1 MENDQSFQNGQGVTT
16 GQQAPQFVQ
25 PAQQPMQQ
33 PQFAP
38 QQPVQPAQQPTPQP
52 VYQQPVQQP
61 VYQQPAQ
68 QAQPVYQQPVQ
79 QPVQQQYAPAQ
90 PVAQSPRLVNG
101 KNCTYCGTLNVA
113 DAVYC
118 YNCGNY
124 IDPAYAART
133 CQTCHTLNAPGVA
146 YCVKCG
152 STLAAGRQAMPA
164 QQGAVM
170 GYNPAET
177 PDTYESSYDGGA
189 VSNFLHLLVVFL
201 FSSLTLFLAM
211 PAPSGSTADSS
222 SLTARAYSFSANW
235 CCGAF

>member
-25 PAQQPMQQ
+25 QAQQPMQQ

-68 QAQPVYQQPVQ
+68 QVQPVYQQPVQ

-101 KNCTYCGTLNVA
+101 KNCAYCGTLNVA
-113 DAVYC
+113 DAVQRSGC
-118 YNCGNY
+118 CLLRKMRFDACGGTSC
-124 IDPAYAART
+124 DA
-133 CQTCHTLNAPGVA
+133 G
-146 YCVKCG
+146 
-152 STLAAGRQAMPA
+152 AAGRGHGLQPRRDAR
-164 QQGAVM
+164 
-170 GYNPAET
+170 
-177 PDTYESSYDGGA
+177 
-189 VSNFLHLLVVFL
+189 HLRVVL
-201 FSSLTLFLAM
+201 
-211 PAPSGSTADSS
+211 
-222 SLTARAYSFSANW
+222 
-235 CCGAF
+235 